1 MIKLNWANKENSQRP
16 SNFDSEDYII
26 LNVNVLD
33 IMTNSENDFKLDPYD
48 AVGGKNS
55 IGNRLPYALEHFV
68 DGRPMDFSEAYYSPY
83 KKKVGFDN
91 GRHRAVAAFQLG
103 HDYIPMFVF
112 KENIDKFKEMVRT
125 KEYFECPIQDLIQ
138 KKSGKKLVF
147 QLENSDEAFI
157 SLYELRNNLPDEISD
172 GVNISVYEIEHT
184 NIAENKKSVSLSDI
198 EAKKV
203 DSFNGEKFIIPEIKL
218 SDITLRKPREKN
230 GKLRYF

>member
-33 IMTNSENDFKLDPYD
+33 IMNNSENDFKLDPYD
-48 AVGGKNS
+48 AIGGKNA
-55 IGNRLPYALEHFV
+55 IGNRLPYAVEHFV

-112 KENIDKFKEMVRT
+112 KENIDKFKEIVRT
-125 KEYFECPIQDLIQ
+125 QEYFECPIQDLIQ

-147 QLENSDEAFI
+147 QLNNSDEAFL
-157 SLYELRNNLPDEISD
+157 SLYELRKNLSD
-172 GVNISVYEIEHT
+172 KITSELNISVYEIEQT
-184 NIAENKKSVSLSDI
+184 SLDKNTISIANIKSKKI
-198 EAKKV
+198 
-203 DSFNGEKFIIPEIKL
+203 DSFDGKKFITPEIKL
-218 SDITLRKPREKN
+218 SDITLRKPKEKN
-230 GKLRYF
+230 GKLKYF